1 MSSHLS
7 DTQLAVLRRALLK
20 KGAELNEKLVRLL
33 NEQGRAPVVMPGA
46 NDPGETAVEKL
57 QRFLALVDGKAKAL
71 RSGAVSGFG
80 LCESCGAP
88 ISFTEL
94 EQVPW
99 ADRCR
104 GCSDPLKSA

>member
-57 QRFLALVDGKAKAL
+57 QRFLALGDGKATAL
-71 RSGAVSGFG
+71 RSGAVSGLG
-80 LCESCGAP
+80 PSQSCGAP